1 MDFHSELARI
11 TASVAQTPSPCQITT
26 SVAHPERTPSPC
38 KRKVEQFEQPKKL
51 PRTFKA
57 TQTRIQNT
65 IAAKALKEKA
75 KRELNCV
82 TDPTVSTKVKEL
94 PFLEDVYLYPPN
106 EMLRIRSMLYA

>member
-11 TASVAQTPSPCQITT
+11 TASVAHTPSITT
-26 SVAHPERTPSPC
+26 SLAYTERTPSPC
-38 KRKVEQFEQPKKL
+38 KRKVEPFEQPKKL

-57 TQTRIQNT
+57 TQARIQNT

-75 KRELNCV
+75 KAELNSLND
-82 TDPTVSTKVKEL
+82 TTVAKKVKEL
-94 PFLEDVYLYPPN
+94 QFLEDVYLYPPN